1 MYQDLWLQSLNS
13 GVLLLND
20 TLSSSLPTYDVE
32 VTCHLFGS
40 KAVGDLADVVAAVL
54 EPQVGNGEA
63 SDAPRPAGV

>member
-13 GVLLLND
+13 GVLLLNY
-20 TLSSSLPTYDVE
+20 TLSSSSPTYDVE

-54 EPQVGNGEA
+54 EPQV
-63 SDAPRPAGV
+63 